1 MNKIDVLNK
10 YSIKPLYYQKKKH
23 VDIITCSNGRYVIKK
38 TNNSNIYEYLRVRNF
53 NNFPNSITNNTD
65 SYEIVDYIDDIEV
78 PMEQRAQDLIYL
90 TSILHAKTTFYKNL
104 DTDTIKE
111 IYEKIV
117 NMQTDVY
124 RYYMNMQDIIETE
137 VYMSPSHYLL
147 IRNIS
152 LFYKCIRLSKEYI
165 DKWYDIIK
173 DKKRLRYAMT
183 HGNLDSSH
191 IIENED
197 IYLISWDKAKIDNP
211 IYDLNNLYRNN
222 FIRLDLIDMLNIYES
237 KYELSHDEKYLL
249 FSLVLIPN
257 RLEVM
262 DTEYLNVVNVRKIVE
277 YMLKISN
284 TFYNHILPKT
294 ERN

>member
-124 RYYMNMQDIIETE
+124 QYYMNIQDIIETE

-152 LFYKCIRLSKEYI
+152 FFYKCIRLSKEYI

-262 DTEYLNVVNVRKIVE
+262 DTEYLNVVNVR
-277 YMLKISN
+277 
-284 TFYNHILPKT
+284 
-294 ERN
+294 

>member
-1 MNKIDVLNK
+1 
-10 YSIKPLYYQKKKH
+10 
-23 VDIITCSNGRYVIKK
+23 
-38 TNNSNIYEYLRVRNF
+38 
-53 NNFPNSITNNTD
+53 
-65 SYEIVDYIDDIEV
+65 
-78 PMEQRAQDLIYL
+78 
-90 TSILHAKTTFYKNL
+90 
-104 DTDTIKE
+104 
-111 IYEKIV
+111 
-117 NMQTDVY
+117 
-124 RYYMNMQDIIETE
+124 
-137 VYMSPSHYLL
+137 
-147 IRNIS
+147 
-152 LFYKCIRLSKEYI
+152 
-165 DKWYDIIK
+165 
-173 DKKRLRYAMT
+173 MT